1 MAVEY
6 LNGSISILDTSN
18 ARGPPVKNILLKT
31 TLWYRHWREVCIITY
46 WFTAASRCDHQ
57 LPATGNCWRRP
68 TLNRGQQHLSSSRP
82 LGQRSVQPSSDIL
95 SNFFKYKIRGFF
107 TIILDCYIKHWFLF
121 A

>member
-31 TLWYRHWREVCIITY
+31 TLWYRHWRDVCIITY
-46 WFTAASRCDHQ
+46 WSTAASRCDHQ

-68 TLNRGQQHLSSSRP
+68 PPSTEANNICLHLVH
-82 LGQRSVQPSSDIL
+82 SVNAV
-95 SNFFKYKIRGFF
+95 SNLPQ
-107 TIILDCYIKHWFLF
+107 TS
-121 A
+121 